1 MLRVPSRSSVTIWEE
16 TAPVKLTR
24 RHCPSPG
31 SQAEVRI
38 LIIKK
43 WCFTFRLR
51 RNRSRGF
58 KVSHLRYVS
67 ITRTQYQLTVK
78 VHRVF
83 PSYCGQAASSP
94 PLQFRRDPLRDS
106 RSVVTRFVQVGTYPT
121 RNFAQ
126 IPVLPGLR
134 RVDGQV
140 RRPCMSPCS
149 WDYIFNAGLQIEN

>member
-1 MLRVPSRSSVTIWEE
+1 MLRSPSRSPVTIWAEA
-16 TAPVKLTR
+16 APVKLTR
-24 RHCPSPG
+24 RHCPPPG

-58 KVSHLRYVS
+58 KVCHLRYVS

-78 VHRVF
+78 VHRVL

-94 PLQFRRDPLRDS
+94 TLHFRRDPLRDCG
-106 RSVVTRFVQVGTYPT
+106 SVVTPFVTVGTYQT
-121 RNFAQ
+121 
-126 IPVLPGLR
+126 
-134 RVDGQV
+134 
-140 RRPCMSPCS
+140 
-149 WDYIFNAGLQIEN
+149 

>member
-1 MLRVPSRSSVTIWEE
+1 MSTMLRVPSLPSVTIWDE
-16 TAPVKLTR
+16 TAPVKPTR
-24 RHCPSPG
+24 RHCPTPG

-43 WCFTFRLR
+43 WCFTLRLR

-83 PSYCGQAASSP
+83 SSYCGQAASSP
-94 PLQFRRDPLRDS
+94 PLQFPRDPLRDCG
-106 RSVVTRFVQVGTYPT
+106 SVVTRFVQVGTYPPG
-121 RNFAQ
+121 NFDT
-126 IPVLPGLR
+126 L
-134 RVDGQV
+134 
-140 RRPCMSPCS
+140 
-149 WDYIFNAGLQIEN
+149 